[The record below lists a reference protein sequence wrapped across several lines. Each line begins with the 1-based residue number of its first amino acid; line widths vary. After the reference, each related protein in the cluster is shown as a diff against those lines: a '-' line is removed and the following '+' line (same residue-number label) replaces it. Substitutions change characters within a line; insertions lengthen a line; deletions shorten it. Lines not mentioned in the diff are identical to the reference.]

1 MTNRTN
7 YLRIAAPA
15 LIFALLLIAAAPLT
29 AQAPDG
35 EEVMRMVDDR
45 YTGETSRN
53 TTTITLIN
61 KRDNSRVREIIS
73 YTKDYGDTE
82 KNVMVFQQPRDVAGV
97 GYLAYSYDEIGKD
110 DDTWLFLPALKR
122 SRRISGSSR
131 NDYFMGTDFTYDD
144 MGDRKV
150 EEDTHN
156 LTGEVIIEGHPCW
169 VVESIPRES
178 GYIYSRRVTW
188 IRQDVLIA
196 IKVEYYDRQGDLQ
209 KILTTSDIAEID
221 GIWTVRRIEMDN
233 IQKEHRTILEFKD
246 IQYNLRVEDSFF
258 SVATLER
265 GRIR

>member
-1 MTNRTN
+1 MKRITPVFNR
-7 YLRIAAPA
+7 RIF
-15 LIFALLLIAAAPLT
+15 LTVLLLSAATTLYSEIIS
-29 AQAPDG
+29 G
-35 EEVMRMVDDR
+35 EEIMRRVDNR
-45 YTGETSRN
+45 YTGETGKN
-53 TTTITLIN
+53 LTTITLIN
-61 KRDNSRVREIIS
+61 KRGNSRVREIVS

-110 DDTWLFLPALKR
+110 DDTWLFLPAMKR

-150 EEDTHN
+150 EEDTHSYE
-156 LTGEVIIEGHPCW
+156 GEDQIDGSPCW
-169 VVESIPRES
+169 IVESVPRES

-188 IRQDVLIA
+188 IRQDVLIPV
-196 IKVEYYDRQGDLQ
+196 KVEYYDRQGELQ
-209 KILTTSDIAEID
+209 KVLNASDIVKID
-221 GIWTVRRIEMDN
+221 GVWTVQRMEMNN
-233 IQKEHRTILEFKD
+233 IQQEHRTILEFRQ
-246 IQYNLRVEDSFF
+246 IQYNLPVEDSFF